1 MTFDSSKLRIILI
14 FAVAICVSL
23 YLGIGAAT
31 AQGQTIVIVLGTALF
46 LTCVFM
52 GRSIWLLIPF
62 CSALSI
68 SLRIP
73 GQPDTLLLAQILVIS
88 FCALLFLMRRLPFM
102 IQFTELEFWMLVM
115 VACVAQVYIRNPV
128 GINILGGDTVG
139 GKGYFLF
146 GLAVVTAFILSII
159 RVREAELRWLLPLS
173 IIGGCFNAGISVL
186 GNYVSAI
193 GFYTGAVATRTDV
206 VDYTKTMTAVDAGA
220 ATRIV
225 FLTTLGKNLSL
236 WVSAFK
242 SPIRACFHPL
252 WLCLILVSM
261 AAVMLGGFRAGVAFV
276 GLNYLVAIAYRSGTA
291 GILLASL
298 GGCLTIGVLAFVN
311 LIAPL
316 PPNVQRTLTFLP
328 GTWEQRY
335 KDDAEGSTDWRVE
348 IWKEALFS
356 ERWIQNK
363 IMGDGLGFSAAELAA
378 QMNAVSSIRVGVS
391 GFDVHRESVLA
402 NGDYHS
408 GPVSTVRVIG
418 YVGLIFFLAAQI
430 RLAVHAHRQIL
441 RCRGTEWLPLSL
453 FIGIPLIIAPI
464 IFVFL
469 FGDFKQAASLFLI
482 SSGMVRLLENNLP
495 LPKYADQT
503 ISHALMTVNNR
514 KDKEFMPS
522 QSS

>member
-1 MTFDSSKLRIILI
+1 
-14 FAVAICVSL
+14 
-23 YLGIGAAT
+23 LGIGAAT
-31 AQGQTIVIVLGTALF
+31 AQGQTIAIVLGTALL

-73 GQPDTLLLAQILVIS
+73 GQPDTLLLAQILVIA
-88 FCALLFLMRRLPFM
+88 FCALLFLMRRLPFAL
-102 IQFTELEFWMLVM
+102 QFTELEFWMLVM

-146 GLAVVTAFILSII
+146 AIALVTAFILSII
-159 RVREAELRWLLPLS
+159 RVREAELRWLLPIS
-173 IIGGCFNAGISVL
+173 IIGGCLNAGIAVL
-186 GNYVSAI
+186 GYYIPAI
-193 GFYTGAVATRTDV
+193 GFYTGAVMNRSDI
-206 VDYTKTMTAVDAGA
+206 VDYTNASMAVDTGA
-220 ATRIV
+220 ATRIG

-261 AAVMLGGFRAGVAFV
+261 AAVMLGGFRNGVASL
-276 GLNYLVAIAYRSGTA
+276 GLTYLIAIAYRSGTT
-291 GILLASL
+291 GILSAIL
-298 GGCLTIGVLAFVN
+298 GGGLTIGILAFVN

-335 KDDAEGSTDWRVE
+335 KDDAEGSTEWRVE

-363 IMGDGLGFSAAELAA
+363 LIGDGLGFSAAELAA
-378 QMNAVSSIRVGVS
+378 QKNADPGNRIGVS
-391 GFDVHRESVLA
+391 GFDAHREAVLA

-408 GPVSTVRVIG
+408 GPVSTIRVIG
-418 YVGLIFFLAAQI
+418 YLGLIFFLFAQI

-441 RCRGTEWLPLSL
+441 RCRGTEWLRLTL
-453 FIGIPLIIAPI
+453 FMGIPLIVTPI

-469 FGDFKQAASLFLI
+469 FGDFKQASALFLL
-482 SSGMVRLLENNLP
+482 SLGMVRLLENNLP
-495 LPKYADQT
+495 LPAYVKRSQ
-503 ISHALMTVNNR
+503 LPLV
-514 KDKEFMPS
+514 F
-522 QSS
+522 QSSNYE